1 MKNYILFIVKLKRS
15 FILGGGRVVGSQK
28 IVDEIIVLLLLVDL
42 HRELVDLEGRFI
54 LAMLL
59 LELVILVYG
68 LLYTINVTLSLEN
81 LLWNR
86 CG

>member
-1 MKNYILFIVKLKRS
+1 MKNYILFIVMLKRS

>member
-54 LAMLL
+54 LAILL
-59 LELVILVYG
+59 L
-68 LLYTINVTLSLEN
+68 
-81 LLWNR
+81 
-86 CG
+86 